1 MLCFLLINFI
11 EDIEIDGILVDH
23 FQKKSKLR
31 LSFFISKF
39 LNDHRPQ
46 RTHYT
51 LKIHSIPSNDNTFR
65 YRRRRLL
72 SSEL

>member
-11 EDIEIDGILVDH
+11 EELEIDGMLVDH
-23 FQKKSKLR
+23 FQKKSMLR

-51 LKIHSIPSNDNTFR
+51 LKIHSIHSNENTFR

>member
-11 EDIEIDGILVDH
+11 EDIEIDGMLVDH
-23 FQKKSKLR
+23 FQKNSKLR
-31 LSFFISKF
+31 LCFLMSKF
-39 LNDHRPQ
+39 LNAHRPQ
-46 RTHYT
+46 QTHYT